1 MSEVTK
7 RKGVYNVRRV
17 DGNQK
22 EIVECLRKVGMS
34 VLILSSQGH
43 GCPDILVGHAGRN
56 YLFEIKAPG
65 GHLTEDEIEF
75 ATGWGGHVALVY
87 SFSDIIELIRESL
100 ED

>member
-1 MSEVTK
+1 MTE
-7 RKGVYNVRRV
+7 RKGKYTVRRV
-17 DGNQK
+17 DSNQK

-65 GHLTEDEIEF
+65 GRMTEDEVEF
-75 ATGWGGHVALVY
+75 VTSWGGYVALVY